1 MEWEAIR
8 VLNGDFVA
16 PPGSI
21 DLLDLHAE
29 FLCRGIEVF
38 PCLRLETTT
47 TEFGL
52 IGFLADVD
60 VLIGTVSAEVDSSIV
75 LLNDMH
81 AEIKKE
87 FPCLCKVGV
96 AIGLAMVRSPAMRR
110 VVVPYV
116 KPS

>member
-16 PPGSI
+16 SPGSV

-38 PCLRLETTT
+38 PCLRLETTA
-47 TEFGL
+47 TEFWFVGL
-52 IGFLADVD
+52 FANVD
-60 VLIGTVSAEVDSSIV
+60 VLVWSVSAEVDPVIIF
-75 LLNDMH
+75 LDDMH

-87 FPCLCKVGV
+87 FPCLSKVGV
-96 AIGLAMVRSPAMRR
+96 AIGLATVRSPAGWWYHM
-110 VVVPYV
+110 
-116 KPS
+116 